1 MAKISEIHRDTD
13 MSTFIDVAQ
22 VREILSK
29 IDEEAIES
37 NTVSIL
43 QREANNNNGG
53 LTEYALNIGGYPILF
68 EKANSIINRFDNAI
82 DYIRETKQE
91 IENQAKKHR
100 SEELRTLLNK
110 VEEAI
115 TELKNQLSVYQSE
128 TFVPLTNMINS
139 QIEHYEEKKK
149 QILADPYY

>member
-1 MAKISEIHRDTD
+1 MAKISEITRDTD

-43 QREANNNNGG
+43 QREANSNNGG

-115 TELKNQLSVYQSE
+115 TELNNQLSVYQSK
-128 TFVPLTNMINS
+128 TLVPLTNMINS